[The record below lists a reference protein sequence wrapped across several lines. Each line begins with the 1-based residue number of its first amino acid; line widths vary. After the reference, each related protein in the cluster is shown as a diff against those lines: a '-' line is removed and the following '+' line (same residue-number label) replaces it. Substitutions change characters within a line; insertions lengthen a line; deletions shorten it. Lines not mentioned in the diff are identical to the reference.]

1 MTTYKSKTDFIIAS
15 VIFIVI
21 LSFASI
27 SNATSENSEGNGPS
41 VMQKD
46 KDGKVSQKEFMQHHK
61 WMFEQNDI
69 NQDGYLDADEMKD
82 LHKMAKEMH
91 KRYEQQY

>member
-1 MTTYKSKTDFIIAS
+1 MITYKRKTNFIIAS
-15 VIFIVI
+15 VIFIAA

-27 SNATSENSEGNGPS
+27 SNATSENSERNGPS

-46 KDGKVSQKEFMQHHK
+46 MDGKVSQKEFMQHHK

-69 NQDGYLDADEMKD
+69 NQDDYLDADEMRD
-82 LHKMAKEMH
+82 LHKMVKEMH
-91 KRYEQQY
+91 KRSEQQH